1 MFLVLSIY
9 AIADKM
15 LLALKVNNQF
25 AATWQL
31 EIINYNTSSRDMADS
46 QALSTRALH
55 AFTACAWLNVFHKA
69 SRDVEVLPSVSEEH
83 VCLH

>member
-31 EIINYNTSSRDMADS
+31 EIINYNTSSRDMAD
-46 QALSTRALH
+46 
-55 AFTACAWLNVFHKA
+55 
-69 SRDVEVLPSVSEEH
+69 
-83 VCLH
+83 

>member
-31 EIINYNTSSRDMADS
+31 EIINYNTSSRDIADS
-46 QALSTRALH
+46 QALSTWALCFMTKSETKLHDSKIYSSHSILKHCTMMRA
-55 AFTACAWLNVFHKA
+55 C
-69 SRDVEVLPSVSEEH
+69 P
-83 VCLH
+83 